1 MKLYWFSLMA
11 YGLFSS
17 HLALADDTEIYRNTS
32 NRINPNVI
40 FLIDTSGSMAYE
52 AANNSKPE
60 SGELSR
66 LDIVKN
72 SAVSVIQQLS
82 TSEPI
87 NIAVM
92 RFDERRD
99 AGSNSLGGVV
109 LEPFTATNNST
120 NKNVLI
126 SQINSLNLNNI
137 GGGTPITEA
146 LYEAALYM
154 TGKEAEYG
162 EPRFAPVVQKTACV
176 KWKKKKCL
184 QYDTWEEQTYFKAIG
199 TYYYDFYYQ
208 YYYDYYGYIGYNT
221 RYTTFLGSD
230 PASFLAGTET
240 YKSPVEATCQ
250 KNHIVL
256 FTDGDATADED
267 SNPTIKELVEDMSL
281 PTDNSLSK
289 SCSGN
294 GGCSEELAYWMQ
306 NTDHYADSDIT
317 GNVDPNAREINQPI
331 YVHTVGGFSGISDSG
346 KKRLNNIA
354 KYGHPL
360 TASHLKEDGSSKHYY
375 SASDEAGL
383 TKALLQLFGGIANTA
398 GNFAAPV
405 VAVNAFNSL
414 EHRDELYYSVFQPAE
429 TPGWSGNI
437 KRYRMDSSGT
447 ILDQKD
453 KPAIDPQT
461 GFFRDEAQ
469 SFWTLDDSDGSIVTN
484 GGIANRLP
492 GSRKVYTLLS
502 GLGNLVSSSNL
513 VTPTNTSISKAML
526 SGLLPSSSSMTDA
539 VRRDVLTWAQGTD
552 PSTGKPHHQLP
563 DPLHGNPVLMT
574 YRVGSS
580 TEDVLFSGTNAGFI
594 HAFDP
599 DSSSPSELWSF
610 IPKELLPNLT
620 TYQLGFAKVLKTYG
634 IDGPLSIYHADSNND
649 RIIDSGEK
657 AYLTAGMRRG
667 GSHYYLLDISD
678 KAKPVLA
685 GQISGGNTGFEELGQ
700 TWSRMIP
707 ATVTWNGKKT
717 PVYFFGGGYDTRED
731 SASTRITHNV
741 GNAIYM
747 VKATSDGGGKAFD
760 LLWKATGRSTNSK
773 GLTFSD
779 MDSSFAGDLSLV
791 DNDGNGTVDLIY
803 GADVGGRLWRFDIDK
818 NNSGASNFAQGGIIA
833 DFNDGSVAGN
843 IRFYTQPDVVYTEY
857 GQFEVGDPADPT
869 KTILTSLG
877 RYQISIGSGFRAGP
891 LSTAVKDKVFVL
903 NDFDTLTAPLTYT
916 TKKIGDMADFN
927 NFSNATAAQQKNG
940 FYYALPGTGEKVLST
955 TLTVNDVIYIPTFR
969 PSESNIEIG
978 CEPDTGQARL
988 IMIKPLYSSKT
999 TERSIETVDLEQGGI
1014 VPKPI
1019 LVFPP
1024 SDSTGKP
1031 SKPVI
1036 AIGTE
1041 VMGVSGDF
1049 NAFQRTY
1056 WREN

>member
-17 HLALADDTEIYRNTS
+17 HLALADDTEIYRSTS
-32 NRINPNVI
+32 GRINPNVV
-40 FLIDTSGSMAYE
+40 FVFDTSGSMIADT
-52 AANNSKPE
+52 NGNIPQLTGNK
-60 SGELSR
+60 SR
-66 LDIVKN
+66 LDITKDASKKAIQN
-72 SAVSVIQQLS
+72 LYNEGKGINLAILRFTDKSSGSA
-82 TSEPI
+82 TTAE
-87 NIAVM
+87 
-92 RFDERRD
+92 
-99 AGSNSLGGVV
+99 GGY
-109 LEPFTATNNST
+109 LLTPALDISDST
-120 NKNVLI
+120 NVNTI
-126 SQINSLNLNNI
+126 YSAIDSLH
-137 GGGTPITEA
+137 GAGGTPMTES
-146 LYEAALYM
+146 LYEAALFLLGE
-154 TGKEAEYG
+154 TPLYG
-162 EPRFAPVVQKTACV
+162 NLYSSNSYNRATAVYSSVYTCIEWGWFNCS
-176 KWKKKKCL
+176 K
-184 QYDTWEEQTYFKAIG
+184 YGYA
-199 TYYYDFYYQ
+199 YQ
-208 YYYDYYGYIGYNT
+208 YGHTFDDVYGRLPNSPSSTISGGKYI
-221 RYTTFLGSD
+221 S
-230 PASFLAGTET
+230 PASDI
-240 YKSPVEATCQ
+240 CQ
-250 KNHIVL
+250 SNHIVL
-256 FTDGDATADED
+256 FTDGLPSGDTGVNTLVGDLI
-267 SNPTIKELVEDMSL
+267 NPMHDL
-281 PTDNSLSK
+281 PSDLDTD
-289 SCSGN
+289 CDGN
-294 GGCSEELAYWMQ
+294 GGCAEELAYWLQ
-306 NTDHYADSDIT
+306 NTDHFSDSKLT
-317 GNVDPNAREINQPI
+317 GINDPNAKETDQPI
-331 YVHTVGGFSGISDSG
+331 YVHTVGGFNVNDAANEMLRKMAEYGNGIYQEADDEDKLAEALNLIFNSISDS
-346 KKRLNNIA
+346 
-354 KYGHPL
+354 
-360 TASHLKEDGSSKHYY
+360 
-375 SASDEAGL
+375 
-383 TKALLQLFGGIANTA
+383 A

-414 EHRDELYYSVFQPAE
+414 EHRDELYYSVFKPAK

-469 SFWTLDDSDGSIVTN
+469 SFWTLGDPDGSVVTK
-484 GGIANRLP
+484 GGIANRLS
-492 GSRKVYTLLS
+492 GDRKVYTLLS
-502 GLGNLVSSSNL
+502 GLGNIVSNSNL
-513 VTPTNTSISKAML
+513 VAPANTGISKAML
-526 SGLLPSSSSMTDA
+526 SGLLPSTLSMSDSM
-539 VRRDVLTWAQGTD
+539 RQDVLTWAQGTN

-620 TYQLGFAKVLKTYG
+620 AYQLKVANVLKTYG
-634 IDGPLSIYHADSNND
+634 IDGPLSVYHADSNND

-678 KAKPVLA
+678 KDKPVLA

-731 SASTRITHNV
+731 NASTRITHNV

-760 LLWKATGRSTNSK
+760 LLWKATGRSTNTK

-969 PSESNIEIG
+969 PSGSKVAIG